1 MSLKEEGT
9 MKLKDRVAIVTA
21 AAGAG
26 IGQAVARRFAEEGA
40 QLVISD
46 AHGRRAQEVAARMEK
61 DYGRQVP
68 SFEVDVRRRDQV
80 DAMVRATAERFGRI
94 DVLFNN
100 AGINKLEPVAEMSD
114 ETWDLVLGVC
124 LTGTFYATRAVLPHM
139 IRQRRGVIVS
149 MASVAGWIASGDG
162 QAHYCA
168 AKAGVMAFTRS
179 VAAECGRHGVRA
191 NAIAP
196 GVIYNEFLSRI
207 YPPDYFERRKEQSLV
222 GRLGE
227 PADVA
232 NLALFLASDEAS
244 YITGEIFCISGGA
257 YVRA

>member
-1 MSLKEEGT
+1 
-9 MKLKDRVAIVTA
+9 MKLEDRVAIVTA

-40 QLVISD
+40 QVVVSD
-46 AHGRRAQEVAARMEK
+46 AHARRAQDVAARMSAE
-61 DYGRQVP
+61 YGRP
-68 SFEVDVRRRDQV
+68 IPAFGVDVTQKDQV
-80 DAMVRATAERFGRI
+80 EAMVRATLERFGRI

-100 AGINKLEPVAEMSD
+100 AGINKLEPVWEMSD

-124 LTGTFYATRAVLPHM
+124 LTGTFRVTRAVLPHM
-139 IRQRRGVIVS
+139 IAQRRGVIVS
-149 MASVAGWIASGDG
+149 MASVAGWIASDAG

-179 VAAECGRHGVRA
+179 VAAECSQHGIRA

-196 GVIYNEFLSRI
+196 GLIYNEFLSRI
-207 YPPDYFERRKEQSLV
+207 YPPDFFEKRKAEAPL

-227 PADVA
+227 PADIA
-232 NLALFLASDEAS
+232 NLALFLASDDSA
-244 YITGEIFCISGGA
+244 YVTGEVFCVSGGA
-257 YVRA
+257 YVRG

>member
-1 MSLKEEGT
+1 

-40 QLVISD
+40 QVVVSD
-46 AHGRRAQEVAARMEK
+46 AHARRAEEVAAKMTE
-61 DYGRQVP
+61 DYGREVP
-68 SFEVDVRRRDQV
+68 AFGVDVTRKDQV
-80 DAMVRATAERFGRI
+80 EAMVKATLDRFGRI

-100 AGINKLEPVAEMSD
+100 AGINKLEPVWEMSD
-114 ETWDLVLGVC
+114 ETWNLVISVC
-124 LTGTFYATRAVLPHM
+124 LTGTFHVTRAVLPHM
-139 IRQRRGVIVS
+139 IRQRRGAVVS
-149 MASVAGWIASGDG
+149 MASVAGWIASDAG

-168 AKAGVMAFTRS
+168 AKAGVMGFTRS
-179 VAAECGRHGVRA
+179 VAAECGKHGVRA

-207 YPPDYFERRKEQSLV
+207 YPPGYFEQRTDQALL

-227 PADVA
+227 PAEVA
-232 NLALFLASDEAS
+232 NLALFLAGDDSA
-244 YITGEIFCISGGA
+244 YITGEVFCISGGS
-257 YVRA
+257 YVRG

>member
-1 MSLKEEGT
+1 
-9 MKLKDRVAIVTA
+9 MKLKDGVAVVTA

-40 QLVISD
+40 QVVVSD
-46 AHGRRAQEVAARMEK
+46 AHPRRAQEVAARMSA
-61 DYGRQVP
+61 DFGREVP
-68 SFEVDVRRRDQV
+68 AFGVDVTRRDQV
-80 DAMVRATAERFGRI
+80 EAMVQATVERFGRI
-94 DVLFNN
+94 DILFNN
-100 AGINKLEPVAEMSD
+100 AGINKLEPVWEMSD
-114 ETWDLVLGVC
+114 ETWNLVLGVC
-124 LTGTFYATRAVLPHM
+124 LTGTFYVTRAVLPHM
-139 IRQRRGVIVS
+139 IRQKRGAVVS

-179 VAAECGRHGVRA
+179 VAAECGKHGIRA

-207 YPPDYFERRKEQSLV
+207 YPAGFFETRAQQAIV

-227 PADVA
+227 PPDVA
-232 NLALFLASDEAS
+232 NLALFLASDESA
-244 YITGEIFCISGGA
+244 YITGEVFCISGGA
-257 YVRA
+257 YVRG

>member
-1 MSLKEEGT
+1 

-40 QLVISD
+40 HVVVSD
-46 AHGRRAQEVAARMEK
+46 AHARRAQEVAERMSAEF
-61 DYGRQVP
+61 GRP
-68 SFEVDVRRRDQV
+68 IPGFHVDVTRREQV
-80 DAMVRATAERFGRI
+80 DAMVRATLERFGRI

-100 AGINKLEPVAEMSD
+100 AGINKLEPVWEMSD
-114 ETWDLVLGVC
+114 ETWRLVLDVC
-124 LTGTFYATRAVLPHM
+124 LTGTFYMARAVLPTM
-139 IRQRRGVIVS
+139 IAQGRGTLVS
-149 MASVAGWIASGDG
+149 MASVAGWIASDAG

-168 AKAGVMAFTRS
+168 AKAGVMALTRS
-179 VAAECGRHGVRA
+179 IAAECGKHGIRA

-207 YPPDYFERRKEQSLV
+207 YPPGYFEARRGHALL

-227 PADVA
+227 PAEVA
-232 NLALFLASDEAS
+232 DLALFLASDDS
-244 YITGEIFCISGGA
+244 RYITGEVFCISGGS

>member
-1 MSLKEEGT
+1 
-9 MKLKDRVAIVTA
+9 MKLQDRVAIVTA

-40 QLVISD
+40 QVVVSD
-46 AHGRRAQEVAARMEK
+46 AHPRRAQDVAAAMRR
-61 DYGRQVP
+61 DYGREFP
-68 SFEVDVRRRDQV
+68 AFGVDVTRKDQV
-80 DAMVRATAERFGRI
+80 EAMVAATAARFGRI

-100 AGINKLEPVAEMSD
+100 AGINKLEPVWEMSD
-114 ETWDLVLGVC
+114 ETWNLVLGVC
-124 LTGTFYATRAVLPHM
+124 LTGTFQATRAVLPHM
-139 IRQRRGVIVS
+139 MRQRRGVVVS
-149 MASVAGWIASGDG
+149 MASVAGWIASDAG

-179 VAAECGRHGVRA
+179 VAAECGKHGIRA

-207 YPPDYFERRKEQSLV
+207 YPPGYFEARKEHALL

-227 PADVA
+227 PAEVA
-232 NLALFLASDEAS
+232 NLALFLASDDSA
-244 YITGEIFCISGGA
+244 YITGEIFCISGGS

>member
-1 MSLKEEGT
+1 

-40 QLVISD
+40 HVVVSD
-46 AHGRRAQEVAARMEK
+46 AHPRRVQELAERMRE
-61 DYGRQVP
+61 DYGREFP
-68 SFEVDVRRRDQV
+68 AFPVDVTRRDQV
-80 DAMVRATAERFGRI
+80 EAMVGGAVGRFGQI

-100 AGINKLEPVAEMSD
+100 AGINKLQPVWEMDD
-114 ETWDLVLGVC
+114 ETWHLVLNVC
-124 LTGTFYATRAVLPHM
+124 LTGTFYVTRAVLPHM
-139 IRQRRGVIVS
+139 IKQKRGAIVS
-149 MASVAGWIASGDG
+149 MASVAGWMASDVG

-179 VAAECGRHGVRA
+179 VAAECGKHGIRA

-207 YPPDYFERRKEQSLV
+207 YPPGYFETRKAQALL

-232 NLALFLASDEAS
+232 DLALFLASDDSA
-244 YITGEIFCISGGA
+244 YITGEVFCISGGS

>member
-1 MSLKEEGT
+1 

-40 QLVISD
+40 TVVVSD
-46 AHGRRAQEVAARMEK
+46 AHPKRAQDVAAAMRK
-61 DYGRQVP
+61 DYGREVP
-68 SFEVDVRRRDQV
+68 AFTVDVTKKEQV
-80 DAMVRATAERFGRI
+80 EAMVAATVERFGRV

-114 ETWDLVLGVC
+114 ETWNLVLGVC
-124 LTGTFYATRAVLPHM
+124 LTGTFYVTRAVLPQM
-139 IRQRRGVIVS
+139 IRQQRGAIVS
-149 MASVAGWIASGDG
+149 MASVAGWIASDAG

-179 VAAECGRHGVRA
+179 VAAECGKHGIRA

-196 GVIYNEFLSRI
+196 GVIYNEFLNRI
-207 YPPDYFERRKEQSLV
+207 YPPGYFEERKSHALL

-227 PADVA
+227 PAEVA
-232 NLALFLASDEAS
+232 NLALFLASDDSA
-244 YITGEIFCISGGA
+244 YITGEIFCISGGS
-257 YVRA
+257 YVRG

>member
-1 MSLKEEGT
+1 

-40 QLVISD
+40 QVVISD
-46 AHGRRAQEVAARMEK
+46 VHSRRVQEVAAKLSAEC
-61 DYGRQVP
+61 GREVP
-68 SFEVDVRRRDQV
+68 AFPVDVTRRDQV
-80 DAMVRATAERFGRI
+80 EAMVRATAERFGRI

-100 AGINKLEPVAEMSD
+100 AGINKLEPVWEMSD
-114 ETWDLVLGVC
+114 ETWRLVLDVC
-124 LTGTFYATRAVLPHM
+124 LTGTFFVTRAVLPHM
-139 IRQRRGVIVS
+139 IRQRRGAIVS
-149 MASVAGWIASGDG
+149 MASVAGWIASDAG

-179 VAAECGRHGVRA
+179 VAAECGKHGVRA

-196 GVIYNEFLSRI
+196 GVIWNEFLSRI
-207 YPPDYFERRKEQSLV
+207 YPPGYFEGRKEQALL

-227 PADVA
+227 PAEVA
-232 NLALFLASDEAS
+232 NLALFLASDESA
-244 YITGEIFCISGGA
+244 YITGEIFCISGGS